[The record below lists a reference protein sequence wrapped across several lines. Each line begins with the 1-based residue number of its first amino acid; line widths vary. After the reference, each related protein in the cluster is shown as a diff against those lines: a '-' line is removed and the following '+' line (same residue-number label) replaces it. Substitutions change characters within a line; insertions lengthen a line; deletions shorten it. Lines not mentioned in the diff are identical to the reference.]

1 MKHIARSRALV
12 GALILTAAVAMLAVP
27 AVASSPS
34 PSALAPASPWSAQS
48 VVIVQLSDPDASALT
63 PDQLTAA
70 EAVIR
75 ARFAAYPGASV
86 AVTAIP
92 GDRLRVELADGTTA
106 DAIAHVAT
114 AHGVFQ
120 FVPVPDAYAGSVTD
134 GEPLPS
140 GMPVEPLFGGDSV
153 TSVTVGVSQTDQPSV
168 DIVLDPESAALF
180 DQYAA
185 AHYGGR
191 FAIVLDGEVVA
202 APTMN
207 ATSFNGHAQIS
218 GGFDLAQVQQLVA
231 IVTGGVLPV
240 QADVLQ
246 VCPAASECSEA
257 SPAPGPA
264 A

>member
-1 MKHIARSRALV
+1 MKHIARSQVLV
-12 GALILTAAVAMLAVP
+12 GALVLTAAVSMLAVP

-48 VVIVQLSDPDASALT
+48 VVIVQLSDQEASALT

-75 ARFAAYPGASV
+75 ARFAAYPGALV

-92 GDRLRVELADGTTA
+92 DDRLRVELADATTA

-114 AHGVFQ
+114 AHGDLQ

-153 TSVTVGVSQTDQPSV
+153 TSVAVGVTQTDLPAV
-168 DIVLDPESAALF
+168 DIVLDPDAATLF
-180 DQYAA
+180 DEYAA
-185 AHYGGR
+185 AHYGER
-191 FAIVLDGEVVA
+191 FAIVLDGTVIE
-202 APTMN
+202 APTIN
-207 ATSFNGHAQIS
+207 ATRFNGSAQIS
-218 GGFDLAQVQQLVA
+218 GAFDLAQVQQLVA
-231 IVTGGVLPV
+231 ILTGGVLPV
-240 QADVLQ
+240 HAVVLQ
-246 VCPAASECSEA
+246 VCPAASECSQA
-257 SPAPGPA
+257 SPAPSPA